1 MNSPFSKQRLV
12 GTKKNAVSQQS
23 NTIWRPAG
31 RKGPVSCLLTPDSS
45 RRSAFTL
52 VELLVVIMIISILI
66 ALLLPALAKA
76 RRLALRVA
84 CSANVR
90 SLTLSTLMYTDE
102 NRDVLMDQGP
112 YRSGSVGFYWAS
124 ASLMNFFHE
133 YLNVPEQYTGVYS
146 GGIMENGL
154 MGIGYNVRFNT
165 PGVLICPSAPTQPN
179 YYQITYGYMTGS
191 CSGTTDP
198 YAMRLMS
205 LESAGNASRDYAPYT
220 PIPVGLPALWADLYF
235 IDNPALTWFSGP
247 IHTNH
252 PARGGLLTG
261 VGGGGNVGRVDGSVV
276 WMPLNAT
283 NPKAVDSYVT
293 NYGVLGNAQ
302 AIPSDTVLLNTDGG
316 DNISTTWVK
325 VIMGSGGSV
334 YPSAVLPGAKP

>member
-1 MNSPFSKQRLV
+1 
-12 GTKKNAVSQQS
+12 
-23 NTIWRPAG
+23 
-31 RKGPVSCLLTPDSS
+31 
-45 RRSAFTL
+45 
-52 VELLVVIMIISILI
+52 MISSILI

-90 SLTLSTLMYTDE
+90 SLTMATIMYAND
-102 NRDVLMDQGP
+102 NHDVLMDQGM
-112 YRSGSVGFYWAS
+112 YRLGSVGIYEWGPNS
-124 ASLMNFFHE
+124 SLLNFFHE

-146 GGIMENGL
+146 GGVTINGL
-154 MGIGYNVRFNT
+154 PGIEYNVRFNT

-179 YYQITYGYMTGS
+179 YSQITYGYMTGS

-205 LESAGNASRDYAPYT
+205 LESAGNASRDYGPRT
-220 PIPVGLPALWADLYF
+220 PVGLPALWADLYF
-235 IDNPALTWFSGP
+235 IDNPAQTWWSGP

-252 PARGGLLTG
+252 PASGGLLTG

-283 NPKAVDSYVT
+283 NPNAVDSYVT
-293 NYGVLGNAQ
+293 NGGVIGGAQ
-302 AIPSDTVLLNTDGG
+302 AIPSDTVLLNTDGN

-334 YPSAVLPGAKP
+334 YPSAVLPGARP

>member
-1 MNSPFSKQRLV
+1 MKPFFNMKACRHENCRDIFVTS
-12 GTKKNAVSQQS
+12 
-23 NTIWRPAG
+23 
-31 RKGPVSCLLTPDSS
+31 SCLSH
-45 RRSAFTL
+45 RRSPRSSLFSVVSPSSKRRAFTL
-52 VELLVVIMIISILI
+52 VELLVVILIISILI

-90 SLTLSTLMYTDE
+90 SLTMATIMYADD
-102 NRDVLMDQGP
+102 NRDVLMDQGMW
-112 YRSGSVGFYWAS
+112 RMGSVGIYDFGPNT
-124 ASLMNFFHE
+124 SLLNFFHE

-146 GGIMENGL
+146 GGVTENGVW
-154 MGIGYNVRFNT
+154 GIAYNVQYNT

-179 YYQITYGYMTGS
+179 YYEITYGYMTGG
-191 CSGTTDP
+191 CSS

>member
-1 MNSPFSKQRLV
+1 MKPLFNMKACRHENCRDIFVTS
-12 GTKKNAVSQQS
+12 
-23 NTIWRPAG
+23 
-31 RKGPVSCLLTPDSS
+31 SCLSHRCSPRSS
-45 RRSAFTL
+45 LFSVVSPSSKRRAFTL
-52 VELLVVIMIISILI
+52 AELLVVIMIISILI

-90 SLTLSTLMYTDE
+90 SLTMATIMYA
-102 NRDVLMDQGP
+102 NGNHDVLMDQGMD
-112 YRSGSVGFYWAS
+112 RLGSVGVYGWGPNT
-124 ASLMNFFHE
+124 SLLNFFHE

-146 GGIMENGL
+146 GGVTENGIP
-154 MGIGYNVRFNT
+154 GIEYNVQFNT

-179 YYQITYGYMTGS
+179 YSQITYGYMTGG
-191 CSGTTDP
+191 CSS
-198 YAMRLMS
+198 YAMRLTS
-205 LESAGNASRDYAPYT
+205 LESAGNASRDYGAT
-220 PIPVGLPALWADLYF
+220 PVPVGIPALWADLYF
-235 IDNPALTWFSGP
+235 FDNPAQTWWSGP
-247 IHTNH
+247 VHTNH
-252 PARGGLLTG
+252 PASGGLLTG
-261 VGGGGNVGRVDGSVV
+261 IGGGGNVGRVDGSVV
-276 WMPLNAT
+276 WMPLNA

-316 DNISTTWVK
+316 DNISTSWVK